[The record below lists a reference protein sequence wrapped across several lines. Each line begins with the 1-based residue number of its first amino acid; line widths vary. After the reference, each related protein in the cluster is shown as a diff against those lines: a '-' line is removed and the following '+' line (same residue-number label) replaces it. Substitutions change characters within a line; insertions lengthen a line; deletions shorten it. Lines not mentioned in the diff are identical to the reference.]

1 MPIDT
6 FTPWSSRWSVRPRRL
21 RVGACCLLASHRF
34 FSSPAQFPHMN
45 SFPGERSVL
54 VHDNCPIHHQERIL
68 DAATARGIIV
78 LFLVPYDPDSMPVEF
93 AYKCM
98 KNWMRKNGKYLT
110 DMGVS
115 LERQLRMA
123 MHSVGRGESRHAFHA
138 ARYI

>member
-1 MPIDT
+1 
-6 FTPWSSRWSVRPRRL
+6 
-21 RVGACCLLASHRF
+21 
-34 FSSPAQFPHMN
+34 MN

-110 DMGVS
+110 DMGVT